1 MAQIAISRSQPARP
15 RRASGVKD
23 RPYDRPPI
31 AAEPWTDRRRRTLE
45 LRRRYFFAAEL
56 LDLYGALLPAQEH
69 AYEEAISSRPSP
81 GELVAYVAEVVM
93 PAIIDVSVAAGPG
106 KLREAVRQRLET
118 TRPVDIVAGWM
129 QGDDQVMLDRYLA
142 RASLGPVLEALGP
155 EHGATCTGP
164 RDASHCPQCGG
175 PPQLSFVARAGEDL
189 ATGRRHLLCARCSA
203 SWGYARMT
211 CAGCGE
217 DSSSRLPIFNEEGTT
232 SGERGSVVRGLPAN
246 QGEPASAV
254 FTHIRIDACET
265 CRRYLLNID
274 IASDPKAV
282 PLVDELA
289 ALPLDLYARDQGFSK
304 ITPNLMG
311 F

>member
-1 MAQIAISRSQPARP
+1 MSLFITSLSAPPTMDSMARP
-15 RRASGVKD
+15 GPPSG
-23 RPYDRPPI
+23 
-31 AAEPWTDRRRRTLE
+31 AAEPWADRRRRTLE

-56 LDLYGALLPAQEH
+56 LDLYGALLSVQEH
-69 AYEEAISSRPSP
+69 AFEEAISASP
-81 GELVAYVAEVVM
+81 APGDLVAYVAEVVM
-93 PAIIDVSVAAGPG
+93 PAIVAASVAAGPG
-106 KLREAVRQRLET
+106 KLREAVAQRLQAT
-118 TRPVDIVAGWM
+118 QPGDMVASWIRGE
-129 QGDDQVMLDRYLA
+129 DQVMVDRYLA
-142 RASLGPVLEALGP
+142 RSSLSPVLEALGSD
-155 EHGATCTGP
+155 HAAVCAGP
-164 RDASHCPQCGG
+164 RDARHCPHCGG
-175 PPQLSFVARAGEDL
+175 PPQLSFVAPAGEDL
-189 ATGRRHLLCARCSA
+189 ATGRRHLLCARCNA

-232 SGERGSVVRGLPAN
+232 SGERGSVVRGLPTN
-246 QGEPASAV
+246 HGDRPLAV

-289 ALPLDLYARDQGFSK
+289 ALPLDLYAREQGFSK